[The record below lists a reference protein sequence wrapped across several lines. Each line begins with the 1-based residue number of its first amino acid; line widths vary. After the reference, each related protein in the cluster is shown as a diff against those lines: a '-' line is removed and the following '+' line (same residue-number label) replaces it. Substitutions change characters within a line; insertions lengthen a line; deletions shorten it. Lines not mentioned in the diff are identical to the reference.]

1 MSPARQ
7 SAAHARSR
15 PSTAPRPQQ
24 RPRAVAGGARA
35 IRWDRV
41 GRVALLLV
49 LFGVVALYVGP
60 SIRWLETYRESRT
73 RQGEVRALQHEN
85 ATLRARRQ
93 ALNDPRTMEREA
105 RRLGLVKPGERPFIV
120 T

>member
-1 MSPARQ
+1 MASARQ
-7 SAAHARSR
+7 SAAHSRTRPASAPARARER
-15 PSTAPRPQQ
+15 PSV
-24 RPRAVAGGARA
+24 VAGGARA

-73 RQGEVRALQHEN
+73 RQAEVRALQHEN
-85 ATLRARRQ
+85 AKLRARRQ
-93 ALNDPRTMEREA
+93 ALNDPRTMERE
-105 RRLGLVKPGERPFIV
+105 
-120 T
+120 